1 MKKIRDIIRLMR
13 PTHYIKNILLLIP
26 GFFDGRLFSRA
37 VFPRLVGGFLAFS
50 LLSSVVYIIND
61 LCDADADRNHEIKRH
76 RPIAAGRV
84 TPVLAVAVA
93 VVLFAASI
101 WINALCSEQ
110 MVQSACVLLGYL
122 LANLGY
128 SLGLKNVPICDVAI
142 LVSGFL
148 LRVLYGAMIINLSL
162 SSWLYLT
169 IISLSFYLSLG
180 KRRNELRMVGS
191 EGNTRPV
198 LRYYSVEFLDRFM
211 YLCLGLAITFYS
223 LWSADAD
230 IIEKYHTDKLIWT
243 IPMVLLLMMK
253 YSADVET
260 ESYGDPVDVITQ
272 DKVLLLMCAV
282 YAALLFFM
290 LYIPL

>member
-110 MVQSACVLLGYL
+110 MVPSACVLLGYL